1 MRRAGVSIMT
11 NSSEADERRV
21 GAVHPLDFYT
31 DIDAL
36 SGYAI
41 EAGWEL
47 CRIYRRGFPQSR
59 VTSRLGDSGR
69 EIISESVEADQ
80 AEARRLFR
88 VLTDGLPVM
97 PARMISRIVRAE
109 YPDVHM
115 GVNYLA
121 EGLLI
126 VEQKLRQCGEII
138 R

>member
-1 MRRAGVSIMT
+1 MT
-11 NSSEADERRV
+11 HSSEADGQRV
-21 GAVHPLDFYT
+21 GAAHPLDFYAA
-31 DIDAL
+31 IDAL

-41 EAGWEL
+41 ETGWEL
-47 CRIYRRGFPQSR
+47 CRIYRRGFPQAR

-69 EIISESVEADQ
+69 ETIPESVEADQ

-97 PARMISRIVRAE
+97 PGRMISRIVRAE

-115 GVNYLA
+115 GVEYLA

-126 VEQKLRQCGEII
+126 VEKKLRQCGEII